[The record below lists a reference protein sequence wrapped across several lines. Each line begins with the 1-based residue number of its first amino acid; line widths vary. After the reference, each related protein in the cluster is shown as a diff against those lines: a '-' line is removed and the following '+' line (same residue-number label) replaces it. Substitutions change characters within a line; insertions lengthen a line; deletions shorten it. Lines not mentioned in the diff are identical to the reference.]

1 MEIVNTALEKSC
13 KSRRVPGLVLGSW
26 LVCALSAPG
35 LAQTPKPTPYVPGT
49 YDVDPAH
56 TRVSFVIG
64 HFVVSEVEGRFND
77 VKGEYTLA
85 EPFTQSKASVTI
97 PVQSIDTGVTKRDDH
112 LRSKDFFEVSK
123 YPNMTFVSKS
133 FSGTPESFKMTGA
146 LTIKDV
152 TKDVTF
158 EGKYTGSVKDSWGQ
172 QRTALQASANINR
185 KDFNINYDDKVDIG
199 PAVGH
204 EVKIRLWVE
213 GVQRADSKKGPP
225 KK

>member
-1 MEIVNTALEKSC
+1 M
-13 KSRRVPGLVLGSW
+13 
-26 LVCALSAPG
+26 
-35 LAQTPKPTPYVPGT
+35 
-49 YDVDPAH
+49 
-56 TRVSFVIG
+56 
-64 HFVVSEVEGRFND
+64 
-77 VKGEYTLA
+77 
-85 EPFTQSKASVTI
+85 SKASVTI
-97 PVQSIDTGVTKRDDH
+97 PVQSIDTGVKKRDDH

-123 YPNMTFVSKS
+123 YPNMAFVSKS

-158 EGKYTGSVKDSWGQ
+158 DGKYTGSVKDSWGQ
-172 QRTALQASANINR
+172 QRTALQATANINR

-204 EVKIRLWVE
+204 EVQIRLWVE
-213 GVQRADSKKGPP
+213 GVKKEDSKKGPP